1 MTLTVKQ
8 SKGSQIMLIATRHNT
23 KTAKTFPLPR
33 YDIHDA
39 IAEGK
44 GYVQRGYDVEI
55 FEPVESE

>member
-1 MTLTVKQ
+1 
-8 SKGSQIMLIATRHNT
+8 MLIATRHNT